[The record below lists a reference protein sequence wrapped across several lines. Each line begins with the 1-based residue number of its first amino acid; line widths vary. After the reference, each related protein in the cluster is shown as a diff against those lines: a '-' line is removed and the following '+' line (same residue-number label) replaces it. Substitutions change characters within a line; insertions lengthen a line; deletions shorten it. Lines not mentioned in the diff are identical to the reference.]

1 MAPWGQLSA
10 GKSDKPSLIPGSHT
24 RKKTTAP
31 GKLSLDLKLQVC
43 HEKKNCLLTHL
54 LLFEI
59 VAEPLMNSTTFY
71 EVEGFLWAALVILKL
86 AL

>member
-1 MAPWGQLSA
+1 MAPWGQLPA
-10 GKSDKPSLIPGSHT
+10 GKSDKLSLIPGSHT
-24 RKKTTAP
+24 WKKTTAP

-59 VAEPLMNSTTFY
+59 VAEPLMNPTTFY
-71 EVEGFLWAALVILKL
+71 EVDALF
-86 AL
+86 